1 MINKEVE
8 RCLQRHDRNISW
20 LSKKLGISWTAVKD
34 KLKKNTFTGNELLDL
49 CIIFEDFD
57 LKKLITDRKL
67 ELLNEIDLDSNIRV
81 NISGNKIGTL
91 CKILGW
97 QSFSD
102 EKSVEIFNQ
111 TIPKLSMTIKKS
123 LLLEKNLLAEMDS
136 LNLTYSIENI

>member
-8 RCLQRHDRNISW
+8 RCLQHHDRNINW

-57 LKKLITDRKL
+57 IKKLIDDRKL
-67 ELLNEIDLDSNIRV
+67 ELLNEIDLDSDVRV

-91 CKILGW
+91 CKILGL
-97 QSFSD
+97 QSFKD
-102 EKSVEIFNQ
+102 EESEESFNQ
-111 TIPKLSMTIKKS
+111 AIPELSMTIKKS
-123 LLLEKNLLAEMDS
+123 LLIEKNLLAEMDS
-136 LNLTYSIENI
+136 LGLTYSIDNI